1 MDRTSGPKTP
11 DQTIVFDD
19 NGDLRLDIGTA
30 DEVHGQIS
38 FLVCSRALV
47 RASPVF
53 KPMLSDTYAEARPA
67 HGEWVVKLPEDSDH
81 VDGLRI
87 IMDIVHGSFNKIHKD
102 IEKHAEKLTTHSP
115 TPVTDILY
123 HVAVMADKYDMVHVL
138 SPWAD
143 GWLSKLWAHEQR
155 RPKEPDRVEPW
166 RYGGNTRA
174 MLDDFYTRYPQ
185 DTPRWH
191 GGRIWVAWVF
201 GDEEKLKAELDLVL
215 LAVESHAYPVLDKS
229 RHTLSRIPY
238 NPLQGRYLD
247 TSDDIDNPLQHQFH
261 DTPYPSNHHFDIL
274 GNGPKPEYALCIHD
288 HTGSLMPLDDP
299 PGETNQLLSF
309 LDLGM
314 CIKKLRNQRPASSPL

>member
-123 HVAVMADKYDMVHVL
+123 HVAVMADK
-138 SPWAD
+138 
-143 GWLSKLWAHEQR
+143 
-155 RPKEPDRVEPW
+155 
-166 RYGGNTRA
+166 
-174 MLDDFYTRYPQ
+174 
-185 DTPRWH
+185 WH

-309 LDLGM
+309 LDLGNSFANKRGEV
-314 CIKKLRNQRPASSPL
+314 IKSIRFQLGQFVDAISDGTTQRHCTGPRLDMAPVCRELQEAFSHVSLLPASDLVTEMSLVP